1 MNIRKTL
8 LTLCLLFL
16 AAPTLAQEPNPFIN
30 LPLEVLADTWLT
42 RNCGIDEESQLEIAV
57 ARRGEALQAIF
68 LSAWREGAPEEKLRE
83 ARAAAAKRFQRNRA
97 LLEDPQ
103 SLGLA
108 AGDLAR
114 YKARSEEGFVMR
126 AASNYDFGYRSQALR
141 GLYFAGTATGREIVQ
156 ATAADNQSPFNSIA
170 RLVADKT
177 ATTNGEER

>member
-1 MNIRKTL
+1 MNIRNTV
-8 LTLCLLFL
+8 LTFCLLFL
-16 AAPTLAQEPNPFIN
+16 AAPALAQAPNPFIN

-141 GLYFAGTATGREIVQ
+141 GLYFAGTAAGREIVE
-156 ATAADNQSPFNSIA
+156 ATAADSQSPFNAIA
-170 RLVADKT
+170 RLVIEGAGD
-177 ATTNGEER
+177 E